1 MPNLGGGGGERIISI
16 LLNNIDRRKFEP
28 HLVIIKKNG
37 SNVFVSDLYEDVI
50 VHRLEIKQR
59 IKISF
64 PILIYK
70 LLKLS
75 KSEKPNVLFFGS
87 GQINALIS
95 PFLFLFPK
103 HITTIARESNI
114 PSIFEKYY
122 IIKLFYRHF
131 YKNYNKIIVQSNDMF
146 EDLHSNF
153 KISKSKLVKINNPVD
168 VSYINKKLG
177 LGEDIQLPTAKINL
191 LAVGRLT
198 YQKGFDKLI
207 LQLAKVKE
215 KNFFLTILG
224 EGEERETLEQ
234 LVLEND
240 LQDHVCLKGNVE
252 NPYKYMQQANALI
265 LSSRFEGFPNV
276 ILEALV
282 CGTPV
287 LANYC
292 LGGIDEIINPGF
304 NGDIFSFQKG
314 DFQSKFAGFFNTK
327 FNNLDIKNDAIKRFR
342 VENKIK
348 EFETL
353 L

>member
-16 LLNNIDRRKFEP
+16 LLNNIDRTKFEP
-28 HLVIIKKNG
+28 HLVIIKNNG
-37 SNVFVSDLYEDVI
+37 SNAFLKDLKPDVTI
-50 VHRLEIKQR
+50 HRLGVKPR
-59 IKISF
+59 IMVSF
-64 PILIYK
+64 PIIIYQLI
-70 LLKLS
+70 KLS
-75 KSEKPNVLFFGS
+75 KKQSPDVLFFGS
-87 GQINALIS
+87 GQINALIA

-103 HITTIARESNI
+103 HIRTIARESNI
-114 PSIFEKYY
+114 PSVFEKYLV
-122 IIKLFYRHF
+122 IKLFYRFF
-131 YKNYNKIIVQSNDMF
+131 YKNFNVIIVQSNDMLN
-146 EDLHSNF
+146 DLNKNF

-168 VSYINKKLG
+168 VSYVNKKLS
-177 LGEDIQLPTAKINL
+177 LGDDIQLPRAKINL

-198 YQKGFDKLI
+198 YQKGFDELI
-207 LQLAKVKE
+207 LQLATVKD

-314 DFQSKFAGFFNTK
+314 DFQSKFDGFFNTK